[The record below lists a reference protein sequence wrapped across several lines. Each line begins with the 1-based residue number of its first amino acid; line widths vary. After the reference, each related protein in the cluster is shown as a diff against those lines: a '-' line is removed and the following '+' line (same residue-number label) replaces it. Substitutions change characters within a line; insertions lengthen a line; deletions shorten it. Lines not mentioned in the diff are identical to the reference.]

1 MYAVLYNPS
10 DDVAPYGRHG
20 LWALWELLRGESPNQ
35 AGEDGVFWLQR
46 SSRFHRQPVHFL
58 SFFLFFSSPASSEM
72 RQGVRKYTLRGLK
85 KSGPKEEDTQ
95 SAKRDNTMVSGLEPS
110 AMNDMM
116 QATTVS

>member
-1 MYAVLYNPS
+1 MVDMAFGLCGNYFVERVQTKQVKVVYFGCSIAAGFIDSQYA
-10 DDVAPYGRHG
+10 
-20 LWALWELLRGESPNQ
+20 
-35 AGEDGVFWLQR
+35 F
-46 SSRFHRQPVHFL
+46 FL
-58 SFFLFFSSPASSEM
+58 SFFSSPASSEM
-72 RQGVRKYTLRGLK
+72 RQGLGGGGVRKYTLRGLK

>member
-1 MYAVLYNPS
+1 MVDMAFGLCGNYFVERVQTKQVKAVFFGCSVAAGFIDGQYA
-10 DDVAPYGRHG
+10 
-20 LWALWELLRGESPNQ
+20 
-35 AGEDGVFWLQR
+35 
-46 SSRFHRQPVHFL
+46 
-58 SFFLFFSSPASSEM
+58 FFLFFFPFPSPASSEK
-72 RQGVRKYTLRGLK
+72 RQEVRKYTLRGLK